1 MELTGNLSEFS
12 LPEIFQ
18 FLEQGYKKGLLTIR
32 ALSDMNHQQLKTYY
46 IWLLQGRIV
55 AAADRLDGQGLLSL
69 IKQRSLVNDQI
80 AGNIGEICPTNTPLG
95 LCLKSQGLLQA
106 DQLTLLFRTQ
116 VLKQVSAL
124 LQISNGKFEFDP
136 SASLPQA
143 EITGLNMAAT
153 EVTLMS
159 LRTLQDWSA
168 LAEKLPEPT
177 VGIMKKATAAPQIR
191 LDSSELLVWNSAN
204 GVSLQQIAKKLGFPI
219 EKLQQIAFR
228 LMITNLVEEIFLTEA
243 APNSAVAETPALEKN
258 LPKPILENFS
268 KSGTSKSVAT
278 EYYNGANNSRQ
289 PIEAFSTPGASR
301 STQNSN
307 AGNLSKSMANS
318 NQNPNVSNAFLQNL
332 VGFLRNKL

>member
-32 ALSDMNHQQLKTYY
+32 ALSADKQWQTYY

-69 IKQRSLVNDQI
+69 IKQRSLVNDQVAANI
-80 AGNIGEICPTNTPLG
+80 AQICPNNAPLG

-124 LQISNGKFEFDP
+124 LQISNGKFVFDP
-136 SASLPQA
+136 AASLPQA
-143 EITGLNMAAT
+143 EMTGLNMPAT
-153 EVTLMS
+153 EVTLMG

-177 VGIMKKATAAPQIR
+177 VGIMKVSPATPQIR
-191 LDSSELLVWNSAN
+191 LESSELLVWNSAN
-204 GVSLQQIAKKLGFPI
+204 GSSLQQIAKKLGLTV

-228 LMITNLVEEIFLTEA
+228 LIIANLVEEIFVIEA
-243 APNSAVAETPALEKN
+243 APNSVAETPVLEKN

-268 KSGTSKSVAT
+268 TSDASKSLAT
-278 EYYNGANNSRQ
+278 EYSNGANNLRQ
-289 PIEAFSTPGASR
+289 PIEAFSTSGVSKAL
-301 STQNSN
+301 STENHN
-307 AGNLSKSMANS
+307 AGNLSKSIANS
-318 NQNPNVSNAFLQNL
+318 NNNPNVSHSFLQNL